1 MNTTTR
7 KIGIILLLIILLPA
21 VIFSVYEIST
31 LNESEK
37 MIDKIYNNQLDALL
51 FSINQYSEDV
61 AGRFQYKLNLLNE
74 QNDPLS
80 INKRLNNFIEENPS
94 VKKVVF
100 TDNTFSSSDQLIN
113 EILKINRQQIERLY
127 SFKKEKY
134 NRIEPIDHNNNT
146 FLFFVLDNSVTKNLC
161 GIMIDTDRFIRDILS
176 SKILLIAQNEF
187 SIYVFNNEK
196 VYDFNSEVNSNP
208 RQLNQQRKL
217 WLLPSFNLAIKLKG
231 ETIEDLVSQ
240 RVKTNLVLIIALTI
254 ILIAGAW
261 FVFRNT
267 KREVELAQVK
277 SEFVSNV
284 SHELRT
290 PLSLISM
297 FAETLEM
304 GRVKTEDK
312 KKEYY
317 SIISQEALRLGKIV
331 NKILS
336 FSKLEAGKRNY
347 SFEEIDLN
355 SVVEQIYNS
364 YKFHLQSNGFEF
376 IFNKHNSPLKI
387 KADSEALSEA
397 IINLIDNAV
406 KYSKDKKNVQLLTGE
421 EKESVFLEVK
431 DLGIGIGTED
441 QKRIFDKFYRVS
453 SGFVHNIKGTGLG
466 LSLVKHIMDA
476 HNGKISLSSE
486 PGHGSKFRLV
496 FKKVIFEINY

>member
-1 MNTTTR
+1 LNTTTR
-7 KIGIILLLIILLPA
+7 KIGIILLFIILLPA

-51 FSINQYSEDV
+51 FSVNQYSEDV
-61 AGRFQYKLNLLNE
+61 AGRFQYKLSLINE
-74 QNDPLS
+74 GDNPISFQDQLT
-80 INKRLNNFIEENPS
+80 NFIEENPS
-94 VKKVVF
+94 IIKIVF
-100 TDNTFSSSDQLIN
+100 ADSTFNSSDQVTN
-113 EILKINRQQIERLY
+113 ELLKFNKEKIEKLY

-134 NRIEPIDHNNNT
+134 NRIEPLEHNNNT
-146 FLFFVLDNSVTKNLC
+146 FLFFVLDNPKTANLC
-161 GIMIDTDRFIRDILS
+161 GVTIDTDKFIRDILS
-176 SKILLIAQNEF
+176 PKILSIAQNEF
-187 SIYVFNNEK
+187 SIYIFNKEK
-196 VYDFNSEVNSNP
+196 VYDFNSEGNINP
-208 RQLNQQRKL
+208 RLLDQQRKL
-217 WLLPSFNLAIKLKG
+217 WLLPSFSLAIKLKG
-231 ETIEDLVSQ
+231 ETIEDLVNQ
-240 RVKTNLVLIIALTI
+240 RAKTNLILIIALTL

-261 FVFRNT
+261 LVFRNT

-304 GRVKTEDK
+304 GRVKSEEK

-336 FSKLEAGKRNY
+336 FSKMEAGKRTYN
-347 SFEEIDLN
+347 FEEVDLN
-355 SVVEQIYNS
+355 EIVEQIYDS
-364 YKFHLQSNGFEF
+364 YRFHLQNNGFEF
-376 IFNKHNSPLKI
+376 IFHRHDSPLKI
-387 KADSEALSEA
+387 RADSEALSEA
-397 IINLIDNAV
+397 IINLLDNAV
-406 KYSKDKKNVQLLTGE
+406 KYSKDKKRVELLTGE
-421 EKESVFLEVK
+421 KQESIFLEVT

-441 QKRIFDKFYRVS
+441 QKRIFEKFYRVS
-453 SGFVHNIKGTGLG
+453 SGLVHNTKGTGLG

-476 HNGKISLSSE
+476 HKGEVTLSSE
-486 PGHGSKFRLV
+486 LGNGSTFRLI
-496 FKKVIFEINY
+496 FKK

>member
-1 MNTTTR
+1 
-7 KIGIILLLIILLPA
+7 LLPA

-51 FSINQYSEDV
+51 FSVNQYSEDV
-61 AGRFQYKLNLLNE
+61 AGRFQYKLNVINEEEYSTSLNA
-74 QNDPLS
+74 QLTS
-80 INKRLNNFIEENPS
+80 FVKENPS
-94 VKKVVF
+94 ILKIVF
-100 TDNTFSSSDQLIN
+100 TDSAYNSSDLLISQL
-113 EILKINRQQIERLY
+113 LKSNRQKIERLY

-134 NRIEPIDHNNNT
+134 NRIEPVEFNNNN
-146 FLFFVLDNSVTKNLC
+146 FLFFVLDKPKAKDLC

-176 SKILLIAQNEF
+176 LKILSIAQNEF
-187 SIYVFNNEK
+187 SIYVFNKEK
-196 VYDFNSEVNSNP
+196 VYDFNAEGLTNP
-208 RQLNQQRKL
+208 RSLTQQRKL
-217 WLLPSFNLAIKLKG
+217 WLLPSFSLAIKLKG

-240 RVKTNLVLIIALTI
+240 RAKTNLILIIALTL

-304 GRVKTEDK
+304 GRVKSEEK

-317 SIISQEALRLGKIV
+317 SIISQEALRLSKIV

-336 FSKLEAGKRNY
+336 FSKMEAGKRNY
-347 SFEEIDLN
+347 SFERIDLN
-355 SVVEQIYNS
+355 EVVEQIYNS
-364 YKFHLQSNGFEF
+364 YKFHLQNNGFEF
-376 IFNKHNSPLKI
+376 AFHRHNSPLRI
-387 KADSEALSEA
+387 TADSEALSEA
-397 IINLIDNAV
+397 IINLLDNAV
-406 KYSKDKKNVQLLTGE
+406 KYSKDKKNVELLTGE
-421 EKESVFLEVK
+421 DNELVFVEVK
-431 DLGIGIGTED
+431 DLGIGIGAED
-441 QKRIFDKFYRVS
+441 QKRIFEKFYRVS
-453 SGFVHNIKGTGLG
+453 SVLVHNTKGTGLG

-476 HNGKISLSSE
+476 HKGEISLTSE
-486 PGHGSKFRLV
+486 LGKGSTFRLK
-496 FKKVIFEINY
+496 FKK

>member
-1 MNTTTR
+1 LNATTR
-7 KIGIILLLIILLPA
+7 KIGIILLFIILLPA

-37 MIDKIYNNQLDALL
+37 MIDEIYNNQLDALL
-51 FSINQYSEDV
+51 FSVNQYSEDV
-61 AGRFQYKLNLLNE
+61 AGRFQYKLNLINE
-74 QNDPLS
+74 QDNPSSYEEQLT
-80 INKRLNNFIEENPS
+80 NFIENNPA
-94 VKKVVF
+94 VKNIVF
-100 TDNTFSSSDQLIN
+100 ADSTFTSSDQITNDL
-113 EILKINRQQIERLY
+113 LKFNKQKIKKLY

-134 NRIEPIDHNNNT
+134 NRIEPLEYNNNI
-146 FLFFVLDNSVTKNLC
+146 FLFFVLDNPKTTNLC
-161 GIMIDTDRFIRDILS
+161 GVMIDTDKFIRDILS
-176 SKILLIAQNEF
+176 PKILSIAQNEF
-187 SIYVFNNEK
+187 SIYVFNKEK
-196 VYDFNSEVNSNP
+196 VYDFNSEGNANP
-208 RQLNQQRKL
+208 RLLNQQRKL
-217 WLLPSFNLAIKLKG
+217 WLLPSFSLAIKLKG
-231 ETIEDLVSQ
+231 ETIEDLVNQ
-240 RVKTNLVLIIALTI
+240 RVKTNLILIIALTL

-304 GRVKTEDK
+304 GRVKSEDK

-336 FSKLEAGKRNY
+336 FSKMEAGKRTY

-355 SVVEQIYNS
+355 EAVEQIYES
-364 YKFHLQSNGFEF
+364 YKFHLQNNGFEF
-376 IFNKHNSPLKI
+376 VFHRYNSPLKI

-397 IINLIDNAV
+397 IINLLDNAV
-406 KYSKDKKNVQLLTGE
+406 KYSKDKKHVALLTGE
-421 EKESVFLEVK
+421 EKEYVFFEVK
-431 DLGIGIGTED
+431 DTGIGIGTSD
-441 QKRIFDKFYRVS
+441 QKRIFEKFYRVS
-453 SGFVHNIKGTGLG
+453 SGLVHNTKGTGLG

-476 HNGKISLSSE
+476 HKGEVSLSSE
-486 PGHGSKFRLV
+486 LGNGSTFRL
-496 FKKVIFEINY
+496 KFEK